1 IRDVLGSR
9 GLGDVYKRQLAGR
22 IALGEALHGAV
33 QSALDYTWRTL
44 RDAESPG
51 HGQYVPRRLPTDF
64 CH

>member
-1 IRDVLGSR
+1 
-9 GLGDVYKRQLAGR
+9 
-22 IALGEALHGAV
+22 
-33 QSALDYTWRTL
+33 WRTL

>member
-1 IRDVLGSR
+1 
-9 GLGDVYKRQLAGR
+9 
-22 IALGEALHGAV
+22 
-33 QSALDYTWRTL
+33 

>member
-1 IRDVLGSR
+1 ASA
-9 GLGDVYKRQLAGR
+9 LAGR
-22 IALGEALHGAV
+22 IAFGEALHGAV

>member
-1 IRDVLGSR
+1 
-9 GLGDVYKRQLAGR
+9 
-22 IALGEALHGAV
+22 
-33 QSALDYTWRTL
+33 TL

>member
-1 IRDVLGSR
+1 
-9 GLGDVYKRQLAGR
+9 
-22 IALGEALHGAV
+22 
-33 QSALDYTWRTL
+33 L

>member
-1 IRDVLGSR
+1 
-9 GLGDVYKRQLAGR
+9 
-22 IALGEALHGAV
+22 
-33 QSALDYTWRTL
+33 RTL